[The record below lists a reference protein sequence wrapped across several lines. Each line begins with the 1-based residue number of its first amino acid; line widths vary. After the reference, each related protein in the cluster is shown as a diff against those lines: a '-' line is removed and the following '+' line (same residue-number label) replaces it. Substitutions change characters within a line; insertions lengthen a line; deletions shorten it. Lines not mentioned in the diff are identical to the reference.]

1 MEYRQVLSRGG
12 AACALLAAAS
22 LIPGMAAGAEQE
34 PLRAVAAIKS
44 CTDDPAVKGRL
55 ELVERPSL
63 EGVKLVDVTLQVQGL
78 SDGKHA
84 VHIHEAGNCTP
95 CSEAKGHFD
104 PGPAGK
110 SSPDGNHPY
119 HSGDLVNVEVKG
131 AVGTMKTTTS
141 RITLSPGPLS
151 VFDQDGSSIIIHTD
165 PDTYCPEGEIKGCA
179 GGARAA
185 CGVIE
190 PQ

>member
-1 MEYRQVLSRGG
+1 VEYGPVWKSVAVC
-12 AACALLAAAS
+12 AALAALLGAG
-22 LIPGMAAGAEQE
+22 PAAGAQD
-34 PLRAVAAIKS
+34 PMRATAVIGS
-44 CTDDPAVKGRL
+44 CTDDPAVKGRV
-55 ELVERPSL
+55 ELVERPSA
-63 EGVKLVDVTLQVQGL
+63 EGVKLVDLTLEVQGL
-78 SDGKHA
+78 PDGKHA
-84 VHIHEAGNCTP
+84 VHIHEAGSCTP

-110 SSPDGNHPY
+110 SSADGNHPY

-131 AVGTMKTTTS
+131 AVGKLQTTTS

-151 VFDQDGSSIIIHTD
+151 LFDKDGSSIIIHTD

-190 PQ
+190 PR

>member
-1 MEYRQVLSRGG
+1 MGDVLRSARRSG
-12 AACALLAAAS
+12 
-22 LIPGMAAGAEQE
+22 
-34 PLRAVAAIKS
+34 AVAAWAVALALPGAAIGAEVVGAVAVIKG
-44 CTDDPAVKGRL
+44 CEDPAVKGRL

-63 EGVKLVDVTLQVQGL
+63 EGIKLVDVTLEVQGL
-78 SDGKHA
+78 SDGMHA
-84 VHIHEAGNCTP
+84 VHIHEVGVCTP

-110 SSPDGNHPY
+110 SSADGNHPY
-119 HSGDLVNVEVKG
+119 HSGDLVNVDVKG
-131 AVGTMKTTTS
+131 ATGTMKTTTS

-151 VFDQDGSSIIIHTD
+151 VFDKDGSSIIIHTD

-190 PQ
+190 RR